1 MANVSKQKMSFR
13 SVPNENKVLTAEIRT
28 FIQKKQSVDLSL
40 DSGNDSV
47 EGFKGQLEALLE
59 ELYVHIRNVGS
70 YLGNAATPDEEILEA
85 WESFLGPINALT
97 AVEPHGHLI
106 AARMTLYLAEAYR
119 QHRQLPARLPMSK
132 SSTEPIALRCNFA
145 ICLDDLLLSCLA
157 QIWTQSDKREMFKW
171 VFTDFPVK
179 ACRCYFAGGITC
191 QDFAGP
197 GNSVEEYHEQRKRD
211 QVKTACITD
220 PAALTPENGVQ
231 PRWRWKLAEGDL
243 TQYLRHQYSFR
254 AGYQE
259 SADGKSLLIW
269 QDIGS
274 DGPIREYFHYTL
286 VNQDTREEVFRRR
299 AVLRRSRQF
308 ILDARKIAEC
318 NLARDSERLA
328 QMAMA
333 RRSLPAELQVMVLE
347 YLDEIQEHSYVGKL
361 DLPAVYRP
369 FPDISKICRGCTGCA
384 RNAAGR
390 MAKDTCPLK
399 SITIWS
405 LPLRAFHTFHQTS
418 GGDWQLC
425 PHVDCAGHHRDASWQ
440 SQSVSV
446 EDHLNSIIQSRCG
459 QGLSIGDIGLG
470 LLDPARL
477 ATAGVDRAR
486 ERWLSSD
493 HRDDDE
499 NRDDRDVAHWLGI
512 AGLSGVMIHNKSLS
526 GKHEENHCGPV
537 LACWTDAAGR
547 VLGTYS
553 TCEGSRPLRI
563 LLELESGPPITGK
576 SVPTQLTMH
585 FMESANNDL
594 KKRLRSC

>member
-1 MANVSKQKMSFR
+1 MANLTNTR
-13 SVPNENKVLTAEIRT
+13 NENEALTAEIRT
-28 FIQKKQSVDLSL
+28 LIKKKRSVDLSL
-40 DSGNDSV
+40 DSANDTV
-47 EGFKGQLEALLE
+47 EGFRGQLEALLE
-59 ELYVHIRNVGS
+59 EIYVHIRHFGS
-70 YLGNAATPDEEILEA
+70 YLGNAATPDEEILAA

-119 QHRQLPARLPMSK
+119 QHRQLPARLPMSR

-145 ICLDDLLLSCLA
+145 ISLDDLLLSCLA

-171 VFTDFPVK
+171 VFTDYPVK
-179 ACRCYFAGGITC
+179 ACRCFFAGGITC

-197 GNSVEEYHEQRKRD
+197 GSSVEEYHEQRKRD

-231 PRWRWKLAEGDL
+231 PRWRWKRAEGDL
-243 TQYLRHQYSFR
+243 TQYPRHQDSFR

-259 SADGKSLLIW
+259 SADGESLLMW

-274 DGPIREYFHYTL
+274 DGPIRESFHYTL

-333 RRSLPAELQVMVLE
+333 RRSLPAELQVMVFE
-347 YLDEIQEHSYVGKL
+347 YLDEIQDHPYIGKL
-361 DLPAVYRP
+361 DLSAVYRP
-369 FPDISKICRGCTGCA
+369 FPDISKKCRGCTGCA

-425 PHVDCAGHHRDASWQ
+425 PHIDCAGHHRDASWQ

-470 LLDPARL
+470 PLDPERL

-499 NRDDRDVAHWLGI
+499 NRDERDEAHWLGI
-512 AGLSGVMIHNKSLS
+512 AGLSGVMTHNKTLLDLRACQGSTRRTTADPSWLI
-526 GKHEENHCGPV
+526 GRTRLEEYWARTA
-537 LACWTDAAGR
+537 LAKGHAR
-547 VLGTYS
+547 
-553 TCEGSRPLRI
+553 CE
-563 LLELESGPPITGK
+563 
-576 SVPTQLTMH
+576 
-585 FMESANNDL
+585 F
-594 KKRLRSC
+594 C